1 MKIIPRMSEKSYQ
14 QSQNGMY
21 IFDVPANANK
31 QQIADAVAEQF
42 SVAVDDV
49 NTTIAKGKVKKAYR
63 KGGSPVIGKRKDLKK
78 AYVRLAAGESIPIF
92 AAAEAAE
99 AKVADAAKEAK

>member
-14 QSQNGMY
+14 QSQTGMY
-21 IFDVPANANK
+21 VFDVPTTANK

-42 SVAVDDV
+42 SVAVDVV
-49 NTTIAKGKVKKAYR
+49 NTTIAKGKVKRAYR

-78 AYVRLAAGESIPIF
+78 AYVRLAEGESIPIF
-92 AAAEAAE
+92 AAAEAAAKEE
-99 AKVADAAKEAK
+99 AK